1 MLRRIVRSLATFIAI
16 FAVYQAY
23 ARVAVPWMEPPL
35 KATRR
40 HVPTTADMNDAAQA
54 ASQYQLLLSNY
65 FPKDHWSQTRPPKVI
80 TSADETG
87 MLVVDDWKPLD
98 TKPKV
103 EDDGRLPA
111 RVAINRFAVLYFPT
125 PPREGILPPR
135 DAVILEAP
143 QGARLDFADFR
154 PERWQI
160 GEVTG
165 GQFPGRIIIRSDMRE
180 PGPEDDLYLETAD
193 LEMNSKLLQTD
204 QPVRFRLGP
213 NAGVGR
219 ELELRFLAEEH
230 VRPKEFGLKL
240 PTADSLEIRRDVR
253 LRLQL
258 DTGSLLPS
266 ENEPS
271 PSPARQGSPQ
281 ASPKGRGM
289 TAANPPVEVTC
300 SGPFVFDFVRP
311 YRASLDRDVELRQLN
326 PAGPSDQ
333 LTCNQLDLYFSPK
346 PAAGGAVEPIVSEP
360 RRRQQRDLLRL
371 EPAML
376 IAEGHPVVIISPARR
391 AEARGE
397 RIQIGL
403 REKRVQIS
411 GGDDV
416 ILRYGPNVLRAPFID
431 YQHPSGETGTS
442 LGRFRARGPG
452 SLEYRP
458 DPTKPMQFVHAA
470 WQQSIELGREHGQPV
485 LVMNG
490 RPGLMMADAGGLVAD
505 RIKLSMRE
513 LEAATAASGVGLPIA
528 QGSKSKGKVRLAP
541 DQLTASGGVEI
552 QSSQLVGRTEELIT
566 TFRLQP
572 DAPPAA
578 AARSQST
585 GGVTGQL
592 TAAPQP
598 GASRQSFHV
607 DAERMRF
614 EVIMRGQSIS
624 PSSAVCAGK
633 VVLREIQAANA
644 SEQPLEIRGGQ
655 LTIDQLE
662 SGTAHIVLTGA
673 GPGEPPGSKKA
684 QLTGR
689 GTTVLTEVVELDQ
702 RGNRLWSNGP
712 GEATLILTRG
722 LDARAPQSPIPVDV
736 SWRGGLQ
743 FDGQNVLIQKNVV
756 VAGVDDTLHCDELSA
771 KLTVPIQFGQS
782 VGQRTVDVAE
792 MECRGRVSIDHRSR
806 DDVGVTSHERVQLER
821 LQINQRTGAISG
833 DGPGVIRSTRFGAG
847 LATLTGP
854 QAGASQQRVADP
866 QTSKGSK
873 LHFLRLDFQRG
884 LTGDMYYRTLSFDG
898 RVRTVYG
905 PVDAWEQELD
915 ASRPET
921 LPPDSV
927 LLSCDQLRI
936 NEDPIAATAAPIAR
950 EAQTRPLGPVQLEAK
965 GNVHIDGQTESQ
977 GIFGA
982 LADRATYEEIK
993 DVFVLEGGT
1002 RNPAQLWLRR
1012 YPGEQVTPLSAG
1024 RIRYDRSTGLPKV
1037 ERFQNF
1043 EITPGNLEKAERPG
1057 SVPR

>member
-1 MLRRIVRSLATFIAI
+1 MVKRIVRSLATFIAI

-35 KATRR
+35 KATKR
-40 HVPTTADMNDAAQA
+40 HLPTTADINNAKKA

-98 TKPKV
+98 PRPNV
-103 EDDGRLPA
+103 QDDGRSPA

-193 LEMNSKLLQTD
+193 LEMNSKLLHTD

-230 VRPKEFGLKL
+230 VRPKESGLKL

-258 DTGSLLPS
+258 ETDNLLPGA
-266 ENEPS
+266 EEPS
-271 PSPARQGSPQ
+271 PNPSL
-281 ASPKGRGM
+281 KGRG
-289 TAANPPVEVTC
+289 TAAAKPPVEVSC

-346 PAAGGAVEPIVSEP
+346 PAAGGKVEPIVSEP

-416 ILRYGPNVLRAPFID
+416 ILRYGPNVLRAPVID
-431 YQHPSGETGTS
+431 YQHPSGETGAS
-442 LGRFRARGPG
+442 LGRFRAKGPG

-458 DPTKPMQFVHAA
+458 DPTKPAQVVHAA
-470 WQQSIELGREHGQPV
+470 WQQSIELGREQGQPV
-485 LVMNG
+485 LVMDG
-490 RPGLMMADAGGLVAD
+490 RPELMMADAGGLVAD

-513 LEAATAASGVGLPIA
+513 LEAATDAGGVGLSIA
-528 QGSKSKGKVRLAP
+528 QGSESKGKVRLAP
-541 DQLTASGGVEI
+541 DRLTASGGVEI
-552 QSSQLVGRTEELIT
+552 QSPQLVGRTDELIT

-572 DAPPAA
+572 DAPPGAA
-578 AARSQST
+578 AGSQST
-585 GGVTGQL
+585 GGVTSQL
-592 TAAPQP
+592 TAPPQP

-607 DAERMRF
+607 DAARMRF

-624 PSSAVCAGK
+624 PSSAVCEGK
-633 VVLREIQAANA
+633 VVLREIQADNA

-673 GPGEPPGSKKA
+673 GPGEPPGFKKA

-722 LDARAPQSPIPVDV
+722 LDASAPQSPIPVDV
-736 SWRGGLQ
+736 SWQGGLK

-756 VAGVDDTLHCDELSA
+756 IAGVDDTLRCDELSA
-771 KLTVPIQFGQS
+771 KLSAPIQFGQS
-782 VGQRTVDVAE
+782 VEQRTVDVAE
-792 MECRGRVSIDHRSR
+792 IECRGRVSIDHRSR

-854 QAGASQQRVADP
+854 HAGASQQRVADP
-866 QTSKGSK
+866 QTSNGSK
-873 LHFLRLDFQRG
+873 LHFLRIDFQRG
-884 LTGDMYYRTLSFDG
+884 LAGDMYYRTLSFDG

-927 LLSCDQLRI
+927 VLSCDQLRI
-936 NEDPIAATAAPIAR
+936 NEDPIAAKAAPIAR
-950 EAQTRPLGPVQLEAK
+950 AAHTRPLGPVQLEAK

-977 GIFGA
+977 GVFGA
-982 LADRATYEEIK
+982 LADRATYEQSK

-1002 RNPAQLWLRR
+1002 RSPAQLWLRR

-1024 RIRYDRSTGLPKV
+1024 RIWYDRSTGLPKV
-1037 ERFQNF
+1037 ERFQNLI
-1043 EITPGNLEKAERPG
+1043 ITPGNLEKAERPG